1 MDSALNMLNVLQKT
15 FTQTIFC
22 NHGDGIDLKV
32 EEFLSD
38 YLDRETMARTC
49 QHGVNGCVDREVEE
63 WWWINEQWIKLL
75 AKNSHQRWISSLSI
89 KHLSGFS
96 ALTIRKGRE
105 GSVVMVRVMQK
116 NPQRSCY
123 EDSSREMER
132 RKWRVR
138 R

>member
-63 WWWINEQWIKLL
+63 WWWI
-75 AKNSHQRWISSLSI
+75 
-89 KHLSGFS
+89 HLSGFS